1 MKKGGIYTGYVES
14 VDFPNKGNVIVKTE
28 EDGQTIEEK
37 AVVKNSIPG
46 QTVKFMVNKKK
57 HGKCEGR
64 LLEVVCQADT
74 ETNERCEHFGKC
86 GGCVYQT
93 VRYEEQLKMKENAV
107 KKLLAP
113 VINTEYEWE
122 GIIGSPVSS
131 EYRNKM
137 EFSFG
142 DEVKDGPIALGLHKR
157 NSMYDI
163 VTVTGCK
170 IVDNDYRKILKCV
183 YDYALE
189 KNLTYYHKMKHEGYL
204 RHLLVRKAVKTG
216 QILVDIV
223 TTTINDIPMD
233 ELADR
238 LKALSLDGE
247 ITGFLHTY
255 NDSVADAVINQK
267 TEIVFGKDYIE
278 EELLGLKFKI
288 TTFSFFQT
296 NSLGAEVLY
305 SKARDYVGT
314 TKDKVIFDLYSGT
327 GTIAQMLAP
336 VAKKVIG
343 VEIIPEAV
351 EAAKINAGINGLDNC
366 EFIAEGGK
374 VLDGDGN
381 GVVALERE
389 SPRQHFVEHD
399 ARGVDVRARVRAVAP
414 RLLGR
419 HVVHRAERLLRE
431 RVGGIGKAGDAKV
444 GDLDAAVAQDH
455 DVLRLDVAVDDAARM
470 RVRERLHDLRDEMQR
485 FAPVELAAL
494 FHILLERDT
503 VDELHDDILRFA
515 AAHVVD
521 RNDIRVR
528 EHRDGLR
535 LVAEAAAEVR
545 VLGKVAF
552 EHLDRHKAI
561 EPVALGLVDDRHA
574 AAADDIEQLITI
586 VEHLADH
593 FIHSSCHLLHSQSM
607 STTVTLSGAP
617 CALASAMSSSRFFS
631 VLSSAHTARQIS
643 SSVAV
648 TTSPSVHSSS
658 LSPCASETSNASHC
672 VISSVPSARVIRLRF
687 GCVRASSAVILPFS
701 TSVCTTLWSCVMRVI
716 SPPRMR

>member
-28 EDGQTIEEK
+28 EDGQIIKEK

-223 TTTINDIPMD
+223 TTTVNDIPMD

-255 NDSVADAVINQK
+255 NDSVADAVINEK
-267 TEIVFGKDYIE
+267 TEIVFGRDYIE

-366 EFIAEGGK
+366 EFIADDVLNALDNIK
-374 VLDGDGN
+374 DKPDFIVLD
-381 GVVALERE
+381 
-389 SPRQHFVEHD
+389 P
-399 ARGVDVRARVRAVAP
+399 P
-414 RLLGR
+414 
-419 HVVHRAERLLRE
+419 
-431 RVGGIGKAGDAKV
+431 
-444 GDLDAAVAQDH
+444 
-455 DVLRLDVAVDDAARM
+455 
-470 RVRERLHDLRDEMQR
+470 
-485 FAPVELAAL
+485 
-494 FHILLERDT
+494 
-503 VDELHDDILRFA
+503 
-515 AAHVVD
+515 
-521 RNDIRVR
+521 
-528 EHRDGLR
+528 RDGINPKALKKIIDYGVESMVYISCKPTSLARDLVMLQESGYEVKKGCCVDMCPNTGHVETVVKLSLKKDTPKIEVTMEPDEESNYTPQEKATYQKIKDYVKEKYDVNVHTSYIAQVKRMCGLDMGENYNKSKKENPEVKQCPQEKVEYIKDALR
-535 LVAEAAAEVR
+535 H
-545 VLGKVAF
+545 F
-552 EHLDRHKAI
+552 
-561 EPVALGLVDDRHA
+561 GLE
-574 AAADDIEQLITI
+574 II
-586 VEHLADH
+586 
-593 FIHSSCHLLHSQSM
+593 
-607 STTVTLSGAP
+607 
-617 CALASAMSSSRFFS
+617 
-631 VLSSAHTARQIS
+631 
-643 SSVAV
+643 
-648 TTSPSVHSSS
+648 
-658 LSPCASETSNASHC
+658 
-672 VISSVPSARVIRLRF
+672 
-687 GCVRASSAVILPFS
+687 
-701 TSVCTTLWSCVMRVI
+701 
-716 SPPRMR
+716 